1 MKHLVKISAI
11 SALLLFASNGWAN
24 EAFDNCIAIAEEA
37 NNNVLQPT
45 DWSKIEDAIDKE
57 EAGVDAEAYTYS
69 VTAPATG
76 GQATRYLTRKMKREE
91 YKQKRLQE
99 IQQKRI
105 DLEYD
110 KQEEQSKISES
121 KRDAIK
127 DYIELLK
134 VCADL
139 NVIKFEGEVEL
150 KE

>member
-1 MKHLVKISAI
+1 MKKIILI
-11 SALLLFASNGWAN
+11 SALLLVASNGWAN

-99 IQQKRI
+99 IQQN
-105 DLEYD
+105 E
-110 KQEEQSKISES
+110 
-121 KRDAIK
+121 
-127 DYIELLK
+127 
-134 VCADL
+134 
-139 NVIKFEGEVEL
+139 
-150 KE
+150 

>member
-11 SALLLFASNGWAN
+11 SALLFSFNGWAN

-37 NNNVLQPT
+37 KNNVLEPT
-45 DWSKIEDAIDKE
+45 NWSKIEDAIDKE
-57 EAGVDAEAYTYS
+57 EAGVGAEARAHARA
-69 VTAPATG
+69 APTRG
-76 GQATRYLTRKMKREE
+76 VGRGQQSYLRRYIEQE
-91 YKQKRLQE
+91 YRMKRLQE

>member
-1 MKHLVKISAI
+1 MKKLFLI
-11 SALLLFASNGWAN
+11 SALLLITSNGWAN

-37 NNNVLQPT
+37 KNNVLEPT
-45 DWSKIEDAIDKE
+45 NWSKIEDAIDKE
-57 EAGVDAEAYTYS
+57 EAGVGAEARAHARA
-69 VTAPATG
+69 APTRG
-76 GQATRYLTRKMKREE
+76 VGRGQQSYLRRYIEQE
-91 YKQKRLQE
+91 YRMKRLQE

-121 KRDAIK
+121 KREATK

>member
-1 MKHLVKISAI
+1 M
-11 SALLLFASNGWAN
+11 
-24 EAFDNCIAIAEEA
+24 
-37 NNNVLQPT
+37 QPT

-57 EAGVDAEAYTYS
+57 EAGVGAEARAHARA
-69 VTAPATG
+69 APTRG
-76 GQATRYLTRKMKREE
+76 VGRGQQSYLRRYIEQE
-91 YKQKRLQE
+91 YRMKRLQE

>member
-1 MKHLVKISAI
+1 MKNLVKISAI
-11 SALLLFASNGWAN
+11 SALLFSFNGWAN

-37 NNNVLQPT
+37 KNNFLQPT
-45 DWSKIEDAIDKE
+45 EWSKIEDAIDKE
-57 EAGVDAEAYTYS
+57 EAGVGAEAKAYAM
-69 VTAPATG
+69 TAPAYASG
-76 GQATRYLTRKMKREE
+76 SGAQSFIRRMKEKE
-91 YKQKRLQE
+91 YKQKKLQE

-110 KQEEQSKISES
+110 KQEEQSRISES

>member
-1 MKHLVKISAI
+1 MVDKYS
-11 SALLLFASNGWAN
+11 
-24 EAFDNCIAIAEEA
+24 
-37 NNNVLQPT
+37 
-45 DWSKIEDAIDKE
+45 EDAIDKE
-57 EAGVDAEAYTYS
+57 EEGLDAEAKAYAM
-69 VTAPATG
+69 TAPATG
-76 GQATRYLTRKMKREE
+76 GPGTQYLTRKYKGKE
-91 YKQKRLQE
+91 YKQKRLQK